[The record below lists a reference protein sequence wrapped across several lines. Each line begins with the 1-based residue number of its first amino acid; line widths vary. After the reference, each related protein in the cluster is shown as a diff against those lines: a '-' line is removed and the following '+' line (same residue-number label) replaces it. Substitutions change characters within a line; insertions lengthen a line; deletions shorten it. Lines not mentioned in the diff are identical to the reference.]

1 MTQWHDPVVEEVR
14 RVRDQQA
21 AELNYDLAAIF
32 ERARRR
38 QRQSRRE
45 TVSFATAAE
54 ADNRRPEQLAVH
66 RPAP

>member
-14 RVRDQQA
+14 RIRDQQA

-38 QRQSRRE
+38 QRQSRRK

-54 ADNRRPEQLAVH
+54 ADSRQEKQVALH
-66 RPAP
+66 